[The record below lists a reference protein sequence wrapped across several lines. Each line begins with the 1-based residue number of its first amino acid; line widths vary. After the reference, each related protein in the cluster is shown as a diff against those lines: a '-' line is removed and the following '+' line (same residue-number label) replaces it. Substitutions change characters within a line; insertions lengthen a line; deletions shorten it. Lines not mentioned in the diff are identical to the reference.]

1 MQRTSVYLLLVEDNP
16 DDAELISELL
26 ADIAGLAV
34 QVDHANRISE
44 AIALLGQHAHDVVL
58 LDLSLPDAQGMA
70 ALERLR
76 AVNPAVPIVI
86 LTGAN
91 DETLAQE
98 AARAGAQDYLVK
110 GKVDAELLGRTLGYA
125 LERARTSEELRRHR
139 DHLEEVV
146 EQRTAELRR
155 QNALL
160 ELEIQ
165 QRVEAEAQ
173 MRRLST
179 AIQHAAEAI
188 VVTAVDGTLEYVNP
202 AFEQM
207 SGYAKEEVLGRN
219 MRQIQSGQ
227 HPKAFYQSFW
237 DTILGRGTWHGQFIN
252 KRKDGRLFTCECT
265 VSSVADATGAI
276 CNFVGVSRDV
286 TDEIKIREQLNRSQR
301 MDSIGQL
308 AGGIAHDFN
317 NVLQAVFGYASLC
330 LSEVPEDSVVH
341 ANLAELLQAAERAST
356 LTRQILAFS
365 RKQII
370 KRHPCSLNQVVDGT
384 QKMLA
389 RLLGE
394 NIQLE
399 YLPGAD
405 LGLIE
410 ADPGQ
415 LEQILVN
422 LCINARDA
430 TAGAGVITIETMRLT
445 IDETYLKTHP
455 WARAGDFA
463 VLAVSDQG
471 SGMPPEVVN
480 RIFEPFFTTKPE
492 GQGTGLGLSTVYGIV
507 KQHEGFLQCYSEVGR
522 GTIFRVYLPCTDRTV
537 VPITKQVTAPAAGG
551 QETILVAEDD
561 EAVRTLAKIVLSR
574 AGYTVLTSP
583 DGQTALAL
591 IRSTEHIDL
600 LFTDVIMPN
609 LGGLEL
615 IEQIAGEKGGLPV
628 LLSSGYSPR
637 SVSKSIANNHL
648 IDVLQKPYSSE
659 DLLRK
664 VRSLL
669 DVRQGQR

>member
-1 MQRTSVYLLLVEDNP
+1 MHRSPVHLLLVEDNP

-34 QVDHANRISE
+34 QVGHASRISD
-44 AIALLGQHAHDVVL
+44 AIEMLGAYPPDVVL
-58 LDLSLPDAQGMA
+58 LDLSLPDAQGMT
-70 ALERLR
+70 ALARLR

-91 DETLAQE
+91 DEMLAQE

-139 DHLEEVV
+139 DHLEDVV
-146 EQRTAELRR
+146 AQRTAELRR

-188 VVTAVDGTLEYVNP
+188 VVTGLDGTLEYVNP
-202 AFEQM
+202 AFERM
-207 SGYAKEEVLGRN
+207 SGYSKAEVLGQT
-219 MRQIQSGQ
+219 MRQLQSGK
-227 HPKAFYQSFW
+227 HPKAFYEAFW
-237 DTILGRGTWHGQFIN
+237 DTLRTQGTWHGQFIN
-252 KRKDGRLFTCECT
+252 KRKDGSLFTCECT
-265 VSSVADATGAI
+265 VSSVSDATGAVSS
-276 CNFVGVSRDV
+276 FVGVSRDV

-330 LSEVPEDSVVH
+330 LSEVPEGSVVH
-341 ANLAELLQAAERAST
+341 GNLSELLQAAERAST

-370 KRHPCSLNQVVDGT
+370 KRQPCSLNQIVDGT

-399 YLPGAD
+399 YLPGEN
-405 LGLIE
+405 LGSIE

-430 TAGAGVITIETMRLT
+430 TAGAGAITIETERVRL
-445 IDETYLKTHP
+445 DEAYQKTHP
-455 WARAGDFA
+455 WARVGDFA

-507 KQHEGFLQCYSEVGR
+507 KQHEGFIQCYSEVGR

-537 VPITKQVTAPAAGG
+537 VPVTKPVAAPAGGG

-574 AGYTVLTSP
+574 AGYTVLTAQ
-583 DGQTALAL
+583 DGQAALAL
-591 IRSTEHIDL
+591 MRSTQPIDL
-600 LFTDVIMPN
+600 LFTDVIMPS

-615 IEQIAGEKGGLPV
+615 IELLAEEKGGLPV

-637 SVSKSIANNHL
+637 SVSKSIASNQL
-648 IDVLQKPYSSE
+648 IDVLQKPYSSD
-659 DLLRK
+659 DLLQK
-664 VRSLL
+664 IRSLL
-669 DVRQGQR
+669 DARPLPR